1 MKNLGIIAV
10 AAVLTVA
17 PLAANAAPCTIG
29 TCTVTDGPL
38 SLSNPIAIQDQNVV
52 VGAYEAAGGF
62 SLAPGVFGAD
72 STADV
77 AFDQIIPPDTEVA
90 AGFSNLYVDFFQG
103 VEFLGRF
110 TLTNDDGTT
119 ALQRFFLTFISDEDV
134 RFVVRGF
141 AFLNSGASLP
151 DYNINLS
158 ASPVPVPGALPLLL
172 SGIAGLS
179 FASRRKKQ
187 AGSA

>member
-17 PLAANAAPCTIG
+17 PLTANAAPCAPIN

-38 SLSNPIAIQDQNVV
+38 SFSNPIAIQDQNVA
-52 VGAYEAAGGF
+52 VGAYEASGSF

-72 STADV
+72 SIADV
-77 AFDQIIPPDTEVA
+77 AFDQIIPPDTQVA
-90 AGFSNLYVDFFQG
+90 AGFSDLTVFFLQG
-103 VEFLGRF
+103 VETIGEFK
-110 TLTNDDGTT
+110 LTNSDGTT
-119 ALQRFFLTFISDEDV
+119 ALQRFFLTFISDDDV

-158 ASPVPVPGALPLLL
+158 AAPVPVPGALPLLL

-187 AGSA
+187 QGS